1 MTQTVEKKKTLTKSE
16 CARIYKKAHEA
27 GLIAGETAG
36 VIPMIVGQP
45 STPFGNDVDYSKP
58 TYFVEGGVCGFAWIK
73 ISPARGA
80 FVNYLKSIEVGSKSY
95 TGGFDIWVRGFG
107 QSLQRKE
114 AYAQA
119 FTEILRENGINA
131 YAESRLD

>member
-1 MTQTVEKKKTLTKSE
+1 MTQTVEKKKTLGKRE
-16 CARIYKKAHEA
+16 CARLYKEAHEA
-27 GLIAGETAG
+27 GLTAG
-36 VIPMIVGQP
+36 KNVGVVPMIVGEP

-73 ISPARGA
+73 IFPARGA

-95 TGGFDIWVRGFG
+95 TGGLDVWVRGFG

-119 FTEILRENGINA
+119 FAEVLRENGINA